1 MGKVF
6 LALDQKTGKEVAVK
20 IVKDQKQWDRE
31 RVMLQ
36 KLKHTKGVPELFFA
50 GKEKELFLVMEYILG
65 NSLKRYGSVCGK
77 LYKKKS
83 LLWMIKICK
92 VLNKIHEQG
101 IIHMDLKPENIMLD
115 RSGNI
120 YLIDFGA
127 ALFAG
132 EKLSGYGT
140 KNYASKKQAK
150 TEERADI
157 YFDIYSLGKTM
168 ESLLKATDA
177 VQKIIE
183 KCLIMVVIAIFCI
196 QNLWNQIQREEQREK
211 EVIVQ
216 KKSQR
221 EIKKAMTYFYGTDQI
236 QKNTQL
242 ARVYLER
249 CRGMKKNVSS
259 YLVLLDVLD
268 DRRNDISAEK
278 LMKIVQ
284 DCQTDVHDFWSAYFY
299 LHFYTV
305 NTAKLS
311 ENVWKE
317 AEKMLEQIQ
326 KYPQKEE
333 YQKLVEADRINLYE
347 REAEKG
353 DDRKFLEETDRVF
366 KENLRGDPAWKLYER
381 KLVYLESKQ
390 PDISGEFE
398 RFLKKYPKVMDAYV
412 EYSIYLCRNNKM
424 TQAQRVYRE
433 GRKQTGMTSKRA
445 EELRRKLGL

>member
-31 RVMLQ
+31 RVILQ

-65 NSLKRYGSVCGK
+65 NSLKRYGRVCGK

-183 KCLIMVVIAIFCI
+183 KCLIDDDAKRYHNIRQIQADFERILRICRMKKGFMVVIAVFCI

-216 KKSQR
+216 KKFQR
-221 EIKKAMTYFYGTDQI
+221 EIKKAMAYFYGTDQI

-268 DRRNDISAEK
+268 GRRNDISAEK

-305 NTAKLS
+305 NTVKLS
-311 ENVWKE
+311 ENVWK
-317 AEKMLEQIQ
+317 
-326 KYPQKEE
+326 
-333 YQKLVEADRINLYE
+333 
-347 REAEKG
+347 EAEKG

-366 KENLRGDPAWKLYER
+366 KENLKGDPAWKLYER

-390 PDISGEFE
+390 PDISREFE

-433 GRKQTGMTSKRA
+433 GRKRTGMISKRA

>member
-1 MGKVF
+1 M
-6 LALDQKTGKEVAVK
+6 
-20 IVKDQKQWDRE
+20 
-31 RVMLQ
+31 
-36 KLKHTKGVPELFFA
+36 
-50 GKEKELFLVMEYILG
+50 
-65 NSLKRYGSVCGK
+65 
-77 LYKKKS
+77 
-83 LLWMIKICK
+83 
-92 VLNKIHEQG
+92 
-101 IIHMDLKPENIMLD
+101 
-115 RSGNI
+115 
-120 YLIDFGA
+120 
-127 ALFAG
+127 
-132 EKLSGYGT
+132 
-140 KNYASKKQAK
+140 
-150 TEERADI
+150 
-157 YFDIYSLGKTM
+157 
-168 ESLLKATDA
+168 
-177 VQKIIE
+177 
-183 KCLIMVVIAIFCI
+183 
-196 QNLWNQIQREEQREK
+196 
-211 EVIVQ
+211 
-216 KKSQR
+216 
-221 EIKKAMTYFYGTDQI
+221 
-236 QKNTQL
+236 
-242 ARVYLER
+242 
-249 CRGMKKNVSS
+249 SS

-268 DRRNDISAEK
+268 GRRNDISAEK

-366 KENLRGDPAWKLYER
+366 KENLKGDPAWKLYER

-390 PDISGEFE
+390 PDISREFE

-433 GRKQTGMTSKRA
+433 GRKRTGMTSKRA

>member
-31 RVMLQ
+31 RVILQ

-65 NSLKRYGSVCGK
+65 NSLKRYGRVCGK

-183 KCLIMVVIAIFCI
+183 KCLIDDDAKRYHNIRQIQADFERILRICRMKKGFMVVIAVFCI

-221 EIKKAMTYFYGTDQI
+221 EIKKAMAYFYGTDQI

-249 CRGMKKNVSS
+249 CRGIKKNVSS

-305 NTAKLS
+305 DCRYFYAPNIIF
-311 ENVWKE
+311 
-317 AEKMLEQIQ
+317 IQ
-326 KYPQKEE
+326 
-333 YQKLVEADRINLYE
+333 
-347 REAEKG
+347 
-353 DDRKFLEETDRVF
+353 
-366 KENLRGDPAWKLYER
+366 
-381 KLVYLESKQ
+381 
-390 PDISGEFE
+390 
-398 RFLKKYPKVMDAYV
+398 
-412 EYSIYLCRNNKM
+412 
-424 TQAQRVYRE
+424 
-433 GRKQTGMTSKRA
+433 
-445 EELRRKLGL
+445 